1 MTPRHT
7 LITLIL
13 VALLLAG
20 CAATEAP
27 IAVTSEAGAPSP
39 KAPAATASPALV
51 EPTAQPPPAGPYPGG
66 AEAAPP
72 AASPYPGALPNQPT
86 QQCSG
91 AMEPQDGLALEA
103 GAPLAFTWE
112 AQAGAVSYRV
122 DVIPPAGELLV
133 LPATDTHVAAPPL
146 SQPGVYLWSLTA
158 LDASGAPLCASAM
171 RALTVGGP
179 YPSPPSSSGMEEEP
193 ERPPSG

>member
-1 MTPRHT
+1 MILRHS

-13 VALLLAG
+13 AAQFLTG

-27 IAVTSEAGAPSP
+27 VMATSEAGAPSP

-51 EPTAQPPPAGPYPGG
+51 EPTAQPPPAGPYPDG
-66 AEAAPP
+66 AEAALPP
-72 AASPYPGALPNQPT
+72 VSPYPGALPNQPT

-103 GAPLAFTWE
+103 EAPLTFTWE

-122 DVIPPAGELLV
+122 EVIPPAGELLV
-133 LPATDTHVAAPPL
+133 LPATETQVAAPPL
-146 SQPGVYLWSLTA
+146 SQPGVYLWSLIA

-171 RALTVGGP
+171 RAFTVAGP
-179 YPSPPSSSGMEEEP
+179 YPSPPSSSGMKEEP